1 MPRPDCSLP
10 RPCLAVVAASPRMND
25 LLGSCGESGIL
36 QASRPSGSREISS
49 KDRSNTSSFKTRTS
63 WLFKTPMAIQFTA
76 KDPNCFTP
84 RHFTYCGWQ
93 KHEQSLIELLS
104 KSERNRTAYVSSQ
117 SLHIFHDHIWLHH
130 SQDQIEQLVAR
141 FRFWILR
148 DTPTPKA
155 SYIGT
160 LQKIDFAT
168 GLNKHEQTNMSHPAR
183 FHQAAQYRG
192 RCRGSSFSTT
202 WQRLFWAE
210 IVDVVLWNIVE
221 LLWNSPPGP
230 WLIIIND

>member
-25 LLGSCGESGIL
+25 LLVSCGESGIL

-49 KDRSNTSSFKTRTS
+49 KDRSNTTSFKTRTS

-117 SLHIFHDHIWLHH
+117 SLQIFHDHIWLHH
-130 SQDQIEQLVAR
+130 SQDQIEQLVGR

-148 DTPTPKA
+148 DTQPQNPPILGPSKKSILPLGWTNMNKPTCPTPRVSTRLPNIGAVVEARHSPPPGSVDFEQK
-155 SYIGT
+155 SLMLSCGT
-160 LQKIDFAT
+160 LWNYF
-168 GLNKHEQTNMSHPAR
+168 
-183 FHQAAQYRG
+183 
-192 RCRGSSFSTT
+192 
-202 WQRLFWAE
+202 E
-210 IVDVVLWNIVE
+210 IVLPDH
-221 LLWNSPPGP
+221 
-230 WLIIIND
+230 D